1 MKNYYAILG
10 ISEHAD
16 AQEIK
21 KAYRKLAKKYHP
33 DAVRDNAAKMQNMYD
48 IQEAYECLG
57 DAEKRKSYDESRKS
71 PSSFGGRGNK
81 TDAKNRDKDVHR
93 QETGY
98 EQGSVP
104 GTNAFE
110 QFFGF
115 QPGRGMETYQD
126 KRTRE
131 MKKQGPVCSDE
142 IFAQFFGNPGKRKRG
157 GGR

>member
-1 MKNYYAILG
+1 
-10 ISEHAD
+10 
-16 AQEIK
+16 
-21 KAYRKLAKKYHP
+21 
-33 DAVRDNAAKMQNMYD
+33 MQNMYD